1 MDVLISKGEQLGLS
15 GKDLVKFIESQQAVE
30 REERRE
36 RREAEKAAKA
46 EEDERKLELKRLEV
60 EEKRLAAEEAQRK
73 FDAEE
78 AQRKI
83 DAEQKR
89 IESEQKVQME
99 KMRLD
104 HEVELERARSSQV
117 TGGGSINSKAKT
129 PRLPTF
135 VDGKDEL
142 DTYLERF
149 ERYAGD
155 QGWKKEEW
163 ASSLSALLTGK
174 ALGVYVRLSRDEAK
188 VYDKVKDALL
198 TRYQLTEEGFRMKF
212 RESPPEVGE
221 SPGQFLTRIGNYLE
235 SWMKLAK
242 AEATFEGLRQ
252 LVIMEQFL
260 NMCPKELAVYLKERP
275 MESMDEVAKTSE
287 KFLQAHGKTLASGQG
302 KRDDRKSQNPQQR
315 TAQQKDS
322 GGKNEKSKDRE
333 CYNCRRT
340 GHERNQCRQK
350 GGGNETRCTT
360 CGLYGHESSRCRR
373 DKKQLAAS
381 NSAKPE
387 ERQDLTEVSAL
398 CHGKS
403 DADVPEEV
411 RMNMD
416 FSVMEDKKECI
427 LLSWNRKD
435 RVDEVLKVTKGKIGE
450 HIVSTLRDSG
460 CSTICVNKELV
471 KPEQLTGETYTCL
484 FLNGST
490 LQAPVAIVDVDTP
503 YLKKSRVKALCLED
517 PAYDLVIGDVEGAR
531 CKCDPDPDWRLEEAN
546 AVTTRSQAKASNKL
560 LKPLKVTSNDGS
572 DVDVTPDVLKKLQ
585 KDDETLNKVR
595 SLTTIT
601 ERGSRKYFYST
612 RSGILYR
619 IYQPDASDSDNT
631 VSQVVVPKPLRP
643 QVMSLAHE
651 SIMGGHLGI
660 KKTFDKVT
668 TSFYWPGIHGDITR
682 YCQSCDVCQ
691 KTISKGK
698 VVKVPLERMPLID
711 VPFKRV
717 AIDIIGKIY
726 PTTESGY
733 RYILTMVCY
742 AIRYPEAVPL
752 KHISTEAV
760 AEALVSMFSR
770 LGVLEEVLSDQG
782 SQFMSEIMVEVSRL
796 LSIKRLVSSPYHPI
810 CNGLCE
816 KFNGV
821 LKKMLKRLCEKKPK
835 DWDRYIDAALFAYR
849 EAPQESTGFSSFE
862 LLYGRTVRGPVQ
874 ILKEL
879 WTEEVASPEVRT
891 SYQYVVDLRE
901 RIEEG
906 VAQAHNALEQAQ
918 GRYKRYYDKK
928 ARSRKF
934 KVGDEVLILLPTDSN
949 KLLMQWKGPFKVKTV
964 IAVNDYQIDVD
975 GKLKIYHA
983 NLLKKYYRR
992 NSEQPIEVGASV
1004 IHLASA
1010 AVVEAGE
1017 VDPEGAVDDE
1027 ALLELGYAGGKENH
1041 TDVKVN
1047 PNLDAEQERALR
1059 DKVSEFKSI
1068 FTDMPGLTNLV
1079 EHRIPLTSDTPIR
1092 CKPYAIPYNCRE
1104 SLRKETQKMLDMG
1117 IIERSNTPY
1126 ASPPVVVGKRDGTDR
1141 VCIDYGKLNRISV
1154 FDPEPVPTSGDIFL
1168 KVSKALYL
1176 STIDFSK
1183 GYWQIPVAK
1192 EDVHKTGFVTPDGTF
1207 VFLRTPF
1214 GMVNSGATFNR
1225 MMRKLLD
1232 GIPNV
1237 SNYIDDVVVYT
1248 ETWEEHLE
1256 VLDKLFQRIKN
1267 ANLHVRPSKCILG
1280 ATSVDFLGHHIGG
1293 GEISLQEYNVEKV
1306 RQAERPTSKK
1316 QVRSFL
1322 GLTGFYRNYIP
1333 NYSTIA
1339 APLTDLTKKGSPNR
1353 VVWGDPQERAFVT
1366 LKQHLTSY
1374 PVLKLPDMSKPY
1386 ILRTDASDIGVGA
1399 VLMQE
1404 HDNELFPVAF
1414 ASKKLSKRERA
1425 YSTME
1430 RECLALVWAVQKFQL
1445 YLYGKA
1451 FVLQTDHQPLVY
1463 LNRAKLS
1470 NSRIMRWAL
1479 FLQSYSIHIE
1489 AIKGSLN
1496 VGADYMSRIY

>member
-1 MDVLISKGEQLGLS
+1 M
-15 GKDLVKFIESQQAVE
+15 
-30 REERRE
+30 
-36 RREAEKAAKA
+36 
-46 EEDERKLELKRLEV
+46 
-60 EEKRLAAEEAQRK
+60 
-73 FDAEE
+73 
-78 AQRKI
+78 
-83 DAEQKR
+83 
-89 IESEQKVQME
+89 
-99 KMRLD
+99 
-104 HEVELERARSSQV
+104 ERARSVQA
-117 TGGGSINSKAKT
+117 TGGGSSNKAKI

-135 VDGKDEL
+135 VDGKDDL
-142 DTYLERF
+142 DAYLERF

-174 ALGVYVRLSRDEAK
+174 ALGVYARLSRDEAK
-188 VYDKVKDALL
+188 VYDKVKNALL
-198 TRYQLTEEGFRMKF
+198 TRYQLTEDGFRLKF
-212 RESPPEVGE
+212 RESLPEVGE

-235 SWMKLAK
+235 RWMKM
-242 AEATFEGLRQ
+242 AETEETFEGLRQ
-252 LVIMEQFL
+252 LVILEQFL

-275 MESMDEVAKTSE
+275 MENMDEVANASE

-302 KRDDRKSQNPQQR
+302 KKEDRKSTYQQQQK
-315 TAQQKDS
+315 TSQQKDS
-322 GGKNEKSKDRE
+322 GGKSVKDRE
-333 CYNCRRT
+333 CYNCHRT
-340 GHERNQCRQK
+340 GHERGQCRQK
-350 GGGNETRCTT
+350 GGGNELRCTN
-360 CGLYGHESSRCRR
+360 CGLYGHDNSRCRR
-373 DKKQLAAS
+373 EKKVAS
-381 NSAKPE
+381 ANSAQIQE
-387 ERQDLTEVSAL
+387 QVDAEVSAL
-398 CHGKS
+398 CRGKS
-403 DADVPEEV
+403 DLDVEQV
-411 RMNMD
+411 SMNMD
-416 FSVMEDKKECI
+416 CSVDEGKKEYI
-427 LLSWNRKD
+427 LLSWNKKD
-435 RVDEVLKVTKGKIGE
+435 RVDEVLKICQGKVGE
-450 HIVSTLRDSG
+450 YVVNTLRDSG
-460 CSTICVNKELV
+460 CSTICVNKEFV

-484 FLNGST
+484 FLNGSK

-503 YLKKSRVKALCLED
+503 YLKKTSVKALCLED
-517 PAYDLVIGDVEGAR
+517 PAYDLVIGDVEDAR
-531 CKCDPDPDWRLEEAN
+531 CKCDPDPDWKLEQAN
-546 AVTTRSQAKASNKL
+546 AVTTRSQAKASNKV
-560 LKPLKVTSNDGS
+560 LKPLKVAVND
-572 DVDVTPDVLKKLQ
+572 VEEEVTPDVLKRLQ
-585 KDDETLNKVR
+585 KEDESLNKVR
-595 SLTTIT
+595 SLTSTT
-601 ERGSRKYFYST
+601 DRGSRKYWYT
-612 RSGILYR
+612 TTNGILYR
-619 IYQPDASDSDNT
+619 IYQPDSTDPDT
-631 VSQVVVPKPLRP
+631 MVKQVVVPKPLRS

-668 TSFYWPGIHGDITR
+668 TSFYWTGIHGDITR
-682 YCQSCDVCQ
+682 YCRSCDVCQ
-691 KTISKGK
+691 KTIAKGK
-698 VVKVPLERMPLID
+698 VTKVPLERMPLID

-717 AIDIIGKIY
+717 AVDIIGKIF

-742 AIRYPEAVPL
+742 ATRYPEAVPL

-770 LGVLEEVLSDQG
+770 LGIPEEVLSDQG

-849 EAPQESTGFSSFE
+849 EAPQESTGFSPFE

-879 WTEEVASPEVRT
+879 WTEEVANPEVRT

-906 VAQAHNALEQAQ
+906 VALAHNALEQAQ
-918 GRYKRYYDKK
+918 SRYKRYYDKK

-949 KLLMQWKGPFKVKTV
+949 KLLMQWKGPFKVEHV
-964 IAVNDYQIDVD
+964 VAVNDYKVNVD
-975 GKLKIYHA
+975 GKVKTYHA

-992 NSEQPIEVGASV
+992 DTKPEQVGASV
-1004 IHLASA
+1004 IHIACA
-1010 AVVEAGE
+1010 AVVESSE
-1017 VDPEGAVDDE
+1017 VDPDGVVDDE

-1047 PNLDAEQERALR
+1047 PNLEQEQERGVR

-1068 FTDMPGLTNLV
+1068 FSERPGLTNLV
-1079 EHRIPLTSDTPIR
+1079 EHQIPLTSDIPVR
-1092 CKPYAIPYNCRE
+1092 SKPYPIPYSCRE
-1104 SLRKETQKMLDMG
+1104 SLKKEIQKMEEMG

-1126 ASPPVVVGKRDGTDR
+1126 SSPPVVVGKRDGTDR
-1141 VCIDYGKLNRISV
+1141 VCIDYRKLNQISV
-1154 FDPEPVPTSGDIFL
+1154 FDPEPVPTAEHIFTL
-1168 KVSKALYL
+1168 MCKAKYV
-1176 STIDFSK
+1176 TVIDLAK
-1183 GYWQIPVAK
+1183 GYWQVAVAK
-1192 EDVHKTGFVTPDGTF
+1192 EDVYKTGFVTPEGTY
-1207 VFLRTPF
+1207 VFLRMPF
-1214 GMVNSGATFNR
+1214 GMLNSGATFCR
-1225 MMRKLLD
+1225 MMRKLLY
-1232 GIPNV
+1232 GLPNV
-1237 SNYIDDVVVYT
+1237 SNYIDDIVVYT

-1256 VLDKLFQRIKN
+1256 ALGKVFQRIKD
-1267 ANLHVRPSKCILG
+1267 ANLHVRPSKCMFG
-1280 ATSVDFLGHHIGG
+1280 ATSVDFLGHHVGG
-1293 GEISLQEYNVEKV
+1293 GEIGLQEYNVDKV
-1306 RQAERPTSKK
+1306 RKAEKPSTKK

-1339 APLTDLTKKGSPNR
+1339 APLTDLTKKGAPNK
-1353 VVWGDPQERAFVT
+1353 VVWGDPQERSFVS

-1374 PVLKLPDMSKPY
+1374 PVLKLPDMTRQY
-1386 ILRTDASDIGVGA
+1386 VLRTDASDLGVGA

-1414 ASKKLSKRERA
+1414 ASKKLSMRERA

-1445 YLYGKA
+1445 YLYRRA

-1479 FLQSYSIHIE
+1479 FLQSYSIRIE

-1496 VGADYMSRIY
+1496 VGADYMSRI